1 MNWRKERA
9 RGLFY
14 LGRQENFNR
23 DIEDEMQ
30 FHIEAR
36 ADELEQTGMP
46 RTQAVIQARREFGSS
61 GGMREQ
67 TRSAWQIHWLEDP
80 PSDPRYALR
89 ALRRA
94 PRVRADAISSPAVG
108 SGVQTA
114 R

>member
-61 GGMREQ
+61 VRMREQ
-67 TRSAWQIHWLEDP
+67 TRPASQIHWLEDL
-80 PSDPRYALR
+80 PSHLRYALR
-89 ALRRA
+89 AVRRNPGFPA
-94 PRVRADAISSPAVG
+94 GAIFSL
-108 SGVQTA
+108 A
-114 R
+114 RGIGA